1 MNFNLWFG
9 IHLNGLALF
18 LRSLKW
24 GGKRSEYSCSHFSFF
39 SHFKMLLTYY
49 CNTQKQS
56 SGEFVKFVRKQL
68 CQSLFF
74 SNVAGRL
81 KKRPRYSVLSEYLR
95 ETALDIKAFFFEFV
109 LYRYS
114 RNNWIFI
121 SNRALFALHVRF
133 LNCEAK
139 AYLVSP
145 AAGRNSHYIDKVFMQ
160 TWAIRKL
167 KLFTLFFV
175 KVFVT

>member
-1 MNFNLWFG
+1 MTLNIFSKVPGGQIKKVMNFNLWFG

-49 CNTQKQS
+49 CDTQKQS

-74 SNVAGRL
+74 SNFAGRL
-81 KKRPRYSVLSEYLR
+81 KKRLRHSVLSEYLR
-95 ETALDIKAFFFEFV
+95 KTALDIKLFFFF
-109 LYRYS
+109 
-114 RNNWIFI
+114 WIRSLQIFQ
-121 SNRALFALHVRF
+121 
-133 LNCEAK
+133 K
-139 AYLVSP
+139 
-145 AAGRNSHYIDKVFMQ
+145 
-160 TWAIRKL
+160 
-167 KLFTLFFV
+167 
-175 KVFVT
+175 